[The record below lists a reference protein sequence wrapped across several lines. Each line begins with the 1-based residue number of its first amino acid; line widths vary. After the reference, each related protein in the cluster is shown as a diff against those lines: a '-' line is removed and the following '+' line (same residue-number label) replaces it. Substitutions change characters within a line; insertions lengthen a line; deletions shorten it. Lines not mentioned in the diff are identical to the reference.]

1 MRFPFQHSVAATI
14 AALACAACFPTFQ
27 TARIDP
33 GFRLEASAI
42 VLGDQPRHGTHQGTD
57 IIGMLA
63 PSYAFGHRVEV
74 GVPFGVYAENGL
86 FNSGPL
92 NGDKNSLLIM
102 PYLKLALLDSGSPNH
117 LAVIGQSAL
126 ALPANVGIR
135 FGRNLG
141 AWEPH
146 FGMNWIFSGG
156 EPGDDPTI
164 TRYQERN
171 QLMLAWSLGATL
183 NRARNT
189 AIEIG
194 VLRNRYD
201 QSVGFNS
208 SGSIYETQVWYDA
221 YVGMRFNLIGGR
233 R

>member
-1 MRFPFQHSVAATI
+1 MRIAFQHAVTLTSC
-14 AALACAACFPTFQ
+14 ALACAACFPSFQ

-33 GFRLEASAI
+33 GFRLSASAV
-42 VLGDQPRHGTHQGTD
+42 VLGDQPRHDTHQGTD
-57 IIGMLA
+57 IIGMIS
-63 PSYAFGHRVEV
+63 PSFAFGRRFEI
-74 GVPFGVYAENGL
+74 GVPVGVYAENGL

-92 NGDKNSLLIM
+92 NGDKNAFIIM
-102 PYLKLALLDSGSPNH
+102 PYLKLALLESDSPNH
-117 LAVIGQSAL
+117 LAVIAQSSAV
-126 ALPANVGIR
+126 LPANVGIR
-135 FGRNLG
+135 FGHNLG

-146 FGMNWIFSGG
+146 VGLSWIFSGG

-171 QLMLAWSLGATL
+171 QLLLAWSVGATL

-221 YVGMRFNLIGGR
+221 YVGLRFNLIGGR